1 MCQNLSFP
9 TVVGS
14 EIQAL
19 FFTPFLDAL
28 SAGPAFEDP
37 LFPDGRL
44 LDVLNVVDCH
54 FDPLQLH
61 EVSDGRSKSEAEKL
75 IEKAFGP
82 NEPCDYK
89 VIDLTRQV
97 EIRSKMNEKPVAF
110 AS

>member
-19 FFTPFLDAL
+19 FFTPVLDAL

-44 LDVLNVVDCH
+44 LGVLNVVDCH
-54 FDPLQLH
+54 FDPSSCM
-61 EVSDGRSKSEAEKL
+61 VSTNSRILVLPLKHGR
-75 IEKAFGP
+75 
-82 NEPCDYK
+82 DR
-89 VIDLTRQV
+89 D
-97 EIRSKMNEKPVAF
+97 
-110 AS
+110 

>member
-28 SAGPAFEDP
+28 SAGSAFEDP

-44 LDVLNVVDCH
+44 LGDLKVDC
-54 FDPLQLH
+54 DKTLMYYVYYIQVVNKRKRGAGAPPLQNLCFI
-61 EVSDGRSKSEAEKL
+61 L
-75 IEKAFGP
+75 PLPCAFSS
-82 NEPCDYK
+82 C
-89 VIDLTRQV
+89 
-97 EIRSKMNEKPVAF
+97 
-110 AS
+110 